1 MAELGR
7 MSEASVELERLLP
20 RLLAGSGPRW
30 LGAMADLSVVAAAP
44 GNATATAALYDAL
57 LPYQGRLVIWGG
69 ANTVTGPV
77 NRYLGLLAH
86 RLDRPADALAHLDH
100 ALAWEEETGALPGLA
115 RTLAA
120 RAEVLAAQSARGPKG
135 QGHQEQGDRD
145 RAETDRRRARSIAER
160 LGLRMLFDSLTP
172 PADEW
177 RLVRDGPDWLLEA
190 GSERARLRDG
200 RGLHYLRDL
209 LAAPGWRRS
218 TRSWT
223 TPTASATHGRRKRLG
238 SSATPYWTSCVG
250 TVDSAA
256 GRGPWISRPSGPGST
271 SRARCGPRSSGSRST
286 HPGPPRTRFLPT
298 HLTALPLPTRPERPN
313 PLARLSNQSPY
324 ELFATDS
331 RLLDDHSSQEDNH
344 AQPRHFN
351 HIRGTGRRQSRRGR
365 ISRARV
371 SRRNELGAHL
381 SAHWWPG
388 GVTDLDT
395 RTHRGGVVGQMALVD
410 DVNVRRLTARKVTP
424 GQETALIEIAG
435 GSRCGRR

>member
-209 LAAPGWRRS
+209 LAAPGHDIAALDLVAGGAGLR
-218 TRSWT
+218 
-223 TPTASATHGRRKRLG
+223 ASDT
-238 SSATPYWTSCVG
+238 
-250 TVDSAA
+250 
-256 GRGPWISRPSGPGST
+256 GPVLDAVARDAY
-271 SRARCGPRSSGSRST
+271 RARLAALDAQLDHADRIGDPRKAEAARVERDALLDQLRRDSGLGGRPRSMDIE
-286 HPGPPRTRFLPT
+286 
-298 HLTALPLPTRPERPN
+298 AE
-313 PLARLSNQSPY
+313 
-324 ELFATDS
+324 
-331 RLLDDHSSQEDNH
+331 
-344 AQPRHFN
+344 
-351 HIRGTGRRQSRRGR
+351 
-365 ISRARV
+365 RARV
-371 SRRNELGAHL
+371 N
-381 SAHWWPG
+381 
-388 GVTDLDT
+388 VT
-395 RTHRGGVVGQMALVD
+395 RTLRAAVERIAVD
-410 DVNVRRLTARKVTP
+410 APRAAAHSIPAYTPDGSAATNPARAAQPAGTSEQPVTVRIVRNRFTP
-424 GQETALIEIAG
+424 PG
-435 GSRCGRR
+435 